1 MLPPL
6 KNEIIIVAMAIS
18 AVILT
23 KNEEKNIGECL
34 ETLRWCDE
42 VIVIDDNSTDKT
54 VEIAKKMGAKVFA
67 RSLDNDFASQ
77 RNFALRQALHQNG
90 TGQVRGEWVLF
101 VDADERVPA
110 QLRAEIKSTIN
121 HKPSTINGYFLKRED
136 KIWGRTLKHGETA
149 GVRLLRLGRKGAGEW
164 RRAVDEVW
172 EIRGETATL
181 ENPLI
186 HYPHQTLTE
195 FLGSINFHSTLNAR
209 AFYDE
214 GKRTTFF
221 DWFKP
226 PVKFIQNW
234 IFRLGFLDGMP
245 GFIVALLMSFH
256 SFLVRSKLYL
266 LWKKEAGWR

>member
-1 MLPPL
+1 
-6 KNEIIIVAMAIS
+6 MALT

-34 ETLRWCDE
+34 KTLKWADE
-42 VIVIDDNSTDKT
+42 IVIVDDYSEDSTLKI
-54 VEIAKKMGAKVFA
+54 VEMVEKEE
-67 RSLDNDFASQ
+67 RSNIKIFKRHLNCDFSSQ
-77 RNFALRQALHQNG
+77 RNFGLNKAS
-90 TGQVRGEWVLF
+90 GEWVLF
-101 VDADERVPA
+101 VDADERVSA
-110 QLRAEIKSTIN
+110 ALWAEIKKQTS
-121 HKPSTINGYFLKRED
+121 KSKYSGFYLRRED

-149 GVRLLRLGRKGAGEW
+149 GVRLLRLGKKGAGEW
-164 RRAVDEVW
+164 RRTVDEVW
-172 EIRGETATL
+172 EIRGETATM
-181 ENPLI
+181 ENPLS

-195 FLGSINFHSTLNAR
+195 FLGSINFLSTLNAW

-226 PVKFIQNW
+226 PAKFIQNYF
-234 IFRLGFLDGMP
+234 FRLGFLDGMP

-266 LWKKEAGWR
+266 IWRKEAGWK